1 MTSYPRPN
9 KRSARLF
16 ALACGFPL
24 CLSYSGTAS
33 ACSTVYTV
41 HLEVE
46 LSPELAKAGDN
57 ILIELRNGR
66 LGRSSVSSRK
76 EFRGR
81 RETIVFPGLCAG
93 SYFVDIGNGELVA
106 VGPVHAFD
114 GGSQYDST
122 IRATFSKGN
131 VATRRRSE
139 L

>member
-1 MTSYPRPN
+1 MASCPRPN

-16 ALACGFPL
+16 ALAYGFLL
-24 CLSYSGTAS
+24 CLSYSGAAL

-57 ILIELRNGR
+57 ILIELRKGR
-66 LGRSSVSSRK
+66 VGRSNVANRK
-76 EFRGR
+76 DFRGR
-81 RETIVFPGLCAG
+81 RGTVNFGGLCAG

-122 IRATFSKGN
+122 IRVTFSKGN
-131 VATRRRSE
+131 VATRRRNE

>member
-1 MTSYPRPN
+1 MASSPQVN
-9 KRSARLF
+9 KYSARLF
-16 ALACGFPL
+16 AIACGIPL
-24 CLSYSGTAS
+24 CLAYSEAAL

-66 LGRSSVSSRK
+66 VGRSSVTSRK

-81 RETIVFPGLCAG
+81 RQTVVFPGLCAG

-114 GGSQYDST
+114 AGSEYDST
-122 IRATFSKGN
+122 IRVTFSKGN
-131 VATRRRSE
+131 VAMRRRSE